1 MSDFLTRLV
10 QRQTGGMPTVRPRT
24 RSMFAPA
31 MDRESPTLRD
41 LPGMEHISSA
51 EEARRPVT
59 AQGQGPD
66 VIRPLPRV
74 RDAQDSVDPTRNRA
88 GAPRSETRGG
98 LSESLPGPQDIEPAT
113 VLNRP
118 AHGAEAATVPS
129 QTAGLVPEHT
139 PHHSSMPGRRDG
151 QVPVQTRLHQE
162 VPIDLPPRLVESP
175 GEGRRSTASPLPSL
189 LSGMTSGDDR
199 ERAASDSIEPP
210 IQVTIGRIEVTA
222 VSSPAASKRKAGPR
236 QPSMSLEDYLAR
248 RHGGRL

>member
-41 LPGMEHISSA
+41 LSGMEHIPAA
-51 EEARRPVT
+51 EEARRPIS
-59 AQGQGPD
+59 AQGQGAD

-74 RDAQDSVDPTRNRA
+74 RDSQDAVEPTRSRA
-88 GAPRSETRGG
+88 GPPRSEPRGG
-98 LSESLPGPQDIEPAT
+98 LREPLPGPQNIEPAT

-118 AHGAEAATVPS
+118 AHGAEITTVPN
-129 QTAGLVPEHT
+129 QTAGLVPKNT
-139 PHHSSMPGRRDG
+139 PQHSSMPGRRDG
-151 QVPVQTRLHQE
+151 KAPVQTRLHQE
-162 VPIDLPPRLVESP
+162 APIDLPPRLVESTRQ
-175 GEGRRSTASPLPSL
+175 EGRSTASPLPSL
-189 LSGMTSGDDR
+189 LSGMLSGNER
-199 ERAASDSIEPP
+199 ERTVSDSIQTP

-222 VSSPAASKRKAGPR
+222 ASSPTAPKRKAGPR

-248 RHGGRL
+248 RHGGRP